1 MTSLLS
7 VIAHMAHNGNA
18 SMTKQYNGMEV
29 CFVSKCANV
38 DPGLTAKQ
46 SAAKELIVTITGA
59 YFHELLR
66 DLDRIFAFSN
76 GTGS

>member
-1 MTSLLS
+1 
-7 VIAHMAHNGNA
+7 
-18 SMTKQYNGMEV
+18 MEV

-38 DPGLTAKQ
+38 DPELTAKQ
-46 SAAKELIVTITGA
+46 SVAKKLIVTITGA
-59 YFHELLR
+59 YFHELLG